1 MHDQTLSCL
10 EIKFDVDEMDDL
22 EGDNLP
28 LDSKI
33 PKKETKQDPRNLGS
47 PELADYYQK
56 SSVGTTVKDE
66 ETDMKGKNGSF

>member
-1 MHDQTLSCL
+1 
-10 EIKFDVDEMDDL
+10 MDDL